1 MRKEQFPLMNSQLQ
15 GGKRYMLSETIQLDT
30 MCFINMVYLLLNI
43 EMEFSQADFD
53 SLLVTEHTRKTSEV
67 NYA

>member
-1 MRKEQFPLMNSQLQ
+1 MRKEQFLMNSQIQ